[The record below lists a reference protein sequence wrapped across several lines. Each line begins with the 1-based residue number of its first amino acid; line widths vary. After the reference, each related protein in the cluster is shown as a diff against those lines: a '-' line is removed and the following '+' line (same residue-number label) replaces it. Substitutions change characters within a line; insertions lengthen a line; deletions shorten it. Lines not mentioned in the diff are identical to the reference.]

1 MEDILVHHGIL
12 GMKWGIR
19 RYQNKDGTLTSAGKK
34 RYSNNDDIKDAQ
46 QKNTEEPK
54 KKSVKDMSDEE
65 LRREVNRMQLE
76 QNYLKMT
83 GQNIE
88 KGKSAAE
95 IALGKMK
102 ESFVST
108 VAQKSGQILAERL
121 VNLMLG
127 VKNDKENK
135 DNSSKNNS
143 SNKNDLKEVKDSLT
157 KEINSLKKEIKKE
170 SKASN
175 DISKSPTKSG
185 ENTSKSSNESY
196 TIPWQYSKG
205 LQRYERKRTSN
216 PTGFIGKY
224 GR

>member
-1 MEDILVHHGIL
+1 MDDVLIHYGIL
-12 GMKWGIR
+12 GMKWGVR
-19 RYQNKDGTLTSAGKK
+19 RYQNKDGSLTSAGKK
-34 RYSNNDDIKDAQ
+34 RYSNNDDIKDAP

-65 LRREVNRMQLE
+65 LRKEVNRMQLE
-76 QNYLKMT
+76 QNYLRMT

-121 VNLMLG
+121 VNSMLG
-127 VKNDKENK
+127 VKDNKDNK
-135 DNSSKNNS
+135 DNSPKNNN
-143 SNKNDLKEVKDSLT
+143 SNKNDIKEVKDSLT

-170 SKASN
+170 TKSN
-175 DISKSPTKSG
+175 DNSPK
-185 ENTSKSSNESY
+185 KSNE
-196 TIPWQYSKG
+196 TITTPWQYSQG

>member
-1 MEDILVHHGIL
+1 MDDVLIHYGIL
-12 GMKWGIR
+12 GMKWGVR
-19 RYQNKDGTLTSAGKK
+19 RYQNKDGSLTSAGKK
-34 RYSNNDDIKDAQ
+34 RYSNNDNIKEDP

-76 QNYLKMT
+76 QNYLRMT

-121 VNLMLG
+121 VNSMLG
-127 VKNDKENK
+127 VKDNKDNK
-135 DNSSKNNS
+135 DNSSKNNN
-143 SNKNDLKEVKDSLT
+143 SNKNDIKEVKDSLT

-170 SKASN
+170 TKSN
-175 DISKSPTKSG
+175 DNSPK
-185 ENTSKSSNESY
+185 KSNET
-196 TIPWQYSKG
+196 TITPWQYSQG

>member
-1 MEDILVHHGIL
+1 MDDVLIHYGIL
-12 GMKWGIR
+12 GMKWGVR
-19 RYQNKDGTLTSAGKK
+19 RYQNKDGSLTSAGKK
-34 RYSNNDDIKDAQ
+34 RYSNNDNIKEAS

-76 QNYLKMT
+76 QNYLRMT

-121 VNLMLG
+121 VNSMLG
-127 VKNDKENK
+127 VKDNKDNK
-135 DNSSKNNS
+135 DNSPKNNN
-143 SNKNDLKEVKDSLT
+143 SNKNDIKEVKDSLT

-170 SKASN
+170 TKSN
-175 DISKSPTKSG
+175 DNSPK
-185 ENTSKSSNESY
+185 KSNE
-196 TIPWQYSKG
+196 TITTPWQYSQG

>member
-1 MEDILVHHGIL
+1 MDDVLIHYGIL
-12 GMKWGIR
+12 GMKWGVR
-19 RYQNKDGTLTSAGKK
+19 RYQNKDGSLTSAGKK
-34 RYSNNDDIKDAQ
+34 RYSNNDNIKEAP

-76 QNYLKMT
+76 QNYLRMT

-121 VNLMLG
+121 VNSMLG
-127 VKNDKENK
+127 VKDNKDSK
-135 DNSSKNNS
+135 DNSSKNNN
-143 SNKNDLKEVKDSLT
+143 SNKNDIKEVKDSLT

-170 SKASN
+170 TKSN
-175 DISKSPTKSG
+175 DNSPK
-185 ENTSKSSNESY
+185 KSNE
-196 TIPWQYSKG
+196 TTTTPWQYSQG

>member
-1 MEDILVHHGIL
+1 MDDVLIHYGIL
-12 GMKWGIR
+12 GMKWGVR
-19 RYQNKDGTLTSAGKK
+19 RYQNKDGSLTSAGKK
-34 RYSNNDDIKDAQ
+34 RYSNNDNIKEAP

-76 QNYLKMT
+76 QNYLRMT

-121 VNLMLG
+121 VNSMLG
-127 VKNDKENK
+127 VKDNKDNK
-135 DNSSKNNS
+135 DNSPKNNN
-143 SNKNDLKEVKDSLT
+143 SNKNDIKEVKDSLT

-170 SKASN
+170 TKSN
-175 DISKSPTKSG
+175 DNSPK
-185 ENTSKSSNESY
+185 KSNE
-196 TIPWQYSKG
+196 TITTPWQYSQG

>member
-1 MEDILVHHGIL
+1 MDDVLIHYGIL
-12 GMKWGIR
+12 GMKWGVR
-19 RYQNKDGTLTSAGKK
+19 RYQNKDGSLTSAGKK
-34 RYSNNDDIKDAQ
+34 RYGNNDDIKDSQ

-65 LRREVNRMQLE
+65 LRREINRMQLE
-76 QNYLKMT
+76 QSYLRMT

-88 KGKSAAE
+88 KGKSAVE

-108 VAQKSGQILAERL
+108 VPQKSGQILGERL
-121 VNLMLG
+121 VNSMLG
-127 VKNDKENK
+127 VKDNK
-135 DNSSKNNS
+135 DNKENSSKNNN
-143 SNKNDLKEVKDSLT
+143 SNKNDIKEVKDSLT

-170 SKASN
+170 TKSN
-175 DISKSPTKSG
+175 DNSPK
-185 ENTSKSSNESY
+185 KSNE
-196 TIPWQYSKG
+196 TITTPWQYSQG

>member
-12 GMKWGIR
+12 GMKWGVR
-19 RYQNKDGTLTSAGKK
+19 RYQNKDGSLTSAGKK
-34 RYSNNDDIKDAQ
+34 RYSGDNTIKETP
-46 QKNTEEPK
+46 QKTTEEPK
-54 KKSVKDMSDEE
+54 KRSVKDMSDEE

-76 QNYLKMT
+76 QNYLRMT

-121 VNLMLG
+121 VNSMLG
-127 VKNDKENK
+127 VKNDKDNK
-135 DNSSKNNS
+135 DNGSKNNN

-170 SKASN
+170 
-175 DISKSPTKSG
+175 TKSG
-185 ENTSKSSNESY
+185 DSTPKKSNE
-196 TIPWQYSKG
+196 TTTTPWQYSQG

-216 PTGFIGKY
+216 QTGYIGKY

>member
-1 MEDILVHHGIL
+1 MDDVLIHYGIL
-12 GMKWGIR
+12 GMKWGVR
-19 RYQNKDGTLTSAGKK
+19 RYQNKDGSLTSAGKK
-34 RYSNNDDIKDAQ
+34 RYSNNDNIKEAP

-76 QNYLKMT
+76 QNYLRMT

-102 ESFVST
+102 ESFIST

-121 VNLMLG
+121 VNSMLG
-127 VKNDKENK
+127 VKDNKDNK
-135 DNSSKNNS
+135 DNSPKNNN
-143 SNKNDLKEVKDSLT
+143 SNKNDIKEVKDSLT

-170 SKASN
+170 TKSN
-175 DISKSPTKSG
+175 DNSPK
-185 ENTSKSSNESY
+185 KSNE
-196 TIPWQYSKG
+196 TTTTPWQYSQG

>member
-1 MEDILVHHGIL
+1 MDDVLIHYGIL
-12 GMKWGIR
+12 GMKWGVR
-19 RYQNKDGTLTSAGKK
+19 RYQNKDGSLTSAGKK
-34 RYSNNDDIKDAQ
+34 RYSNNDNIKEAP

-76 QNYLKMT
+76 QNYLRMT

-88 KGKSAAE
+88 KGKSAVE

-121 VNLMLG
+121 VNSMLG
-127 VKNDKENK
+127 VKDNKDNK
-135 DNSSKNNS
+135 DNSPKNNN
-143 SNKNDLKEVKDSLT
+143 SNKNDIKEVKDSLT

-170 SKASN
+170 TKSN
-175 DISKSPTKSG
+175 DNSPK
-185 ENTSKSSNESY
+185 KSNE
-196 TIPWQYSKG
+196 TITTPWQYSQG

>member
-1 MEDILVHHGIL
+1 MDDVLIHYGIL
-12 GMKWGIR
+12 GMKWGVR
-19 RYQNKDGTLTSAGKK
+19 RYQNKDGSLTSAGKK
-34 RYSNNDDIKDAQ
+34 RYGNNDDIKDSP

-76 QNYLKMT
+76 QNYLRMT

-121 VNLMLG
+121 VNSMLG
-127 VKNDKENK
+127 VKDNKDNK
-135 DNSSKNNS
+135 DNSPKNNN
-143 SNKNDLKEVKDSLT
+143 SNKNDIKEVKDSLT

-170 SKASN
+170 TKSN
-175 DISKSPTKSG
+175 DNSPK
-185 ENTSKSSNESY
+185 KSNE
-196 TIPWQYSKG
+196 TITTPWQYSQG

>member
-1 MEDILVHHGIL
+1 MDDVLIHYGIL
-12 GMKWGIR
+12 GMKWGVR
-19 RYQNKDGTLTSAGKK
+19 RYQNKDGSLTSAGKK
-34 RYSNNDDIKDAQ
+34 RYGNNDDIKDSP

-76 QNYLKMT
+76 QNYLRMT

-121 VNLMLG
+121 VNSMLG
-127 VKNDKENK
+127 VKDNKDNK
-135 DNSSKNNS
+135 DNSSKNNN
-143 SNKNDLKEVKDSLT
+143 SNKNDIKEVKDSLT

-170 SKASN
+170 TKSN
-175 DISKSPTKSG
+175 DNSPK
-185 ENTSKSSNESY
+185 KPNE
-196 TIPWQYSKG
+196 TTTTPWQYSQG

-216 PTGFIGKY
+216 PNGFIGKY

>member
-1 MEDILVHHGIL
+1 MDDVLIHYGIL
-12 GMKWGIR
+12 GMKWGVR
-19 RYQNKDGTLTSAGKK
+19 RYQNKDGSLTSAGKK
-34 RYSNNDDIKDAQ
+34 RYGNNDDIKDSP
-46 QKNTEEPK
+46 QKNTEEHK

-65 LRREVNRMQLE
+65 LRREINRMQLE
-76 QNYLKMT
+76 QSYLRMT

-88 KGKSAAE
+88 KRKSAVE

-121 VNLMLG
+121 VNSMLG
-127 VKNDKENK
+127 VKDNKDNK
-135 DNSSKNNS
+135 DNSPKNNN
-143 SNKNDLKEVKDSLT
+143 SNKNDIKEVKDSLT

-170 SKASN
+170 TKSN
-175 DISKSPTKSG
+175 DNSPK
-185 ENTSKSSNESY
+185 KSNE
-196 TIPWQYSKG
+196 TITTPWQYSQG

>member
-1 MEDILVHHGIL
+1 MDDVLIHYGIL
-12 GMKWGIR
+12 GMKWGVR
-19 RYQNKDGTLTSAGKK
+19 RYQNKDGSLTSAGKK
-34 RYSNNDDIKDAQ
+34 RYSNNDNIKEAP

-76 QNYLKMT
+76 QNYLRMT

-121 VNLMLG
+121 VNSMLG
-127 VKNDKENK
+127 VKDNKDSK
-135 DNSSKNNS
+135 DNSSKNNN
-143 SNKNDLKEVKDSLT
+143 SNKNDIKEVKDSLT

-170 SKASN
+170 TKSN
-175 DISKSPTKSG
+175 DNSPK
-185 ENTSKSSNESY
+185 KSNE
-196 TIPWQYSKG
+196 TITTPWQYSQG

>member
-1 MEDILVHHGIL
+1 MDDVLIHYGIL
-12 GMKWGIR
+12 GMKWGVR
-19 RYQNKDGTLTSAGKK
+19 RYQNKDGSLTSAGKK
-34 RYSNNDDIKDAQ
+34 RYGNNDDIKDSP

-76 QNYLKMT
+76 QSYLRMT

-121 VNLMLG
+121 VNSMLG
-127 VKNDKENK
+127 VKDNKDNK
-135 DNSSKNNS
+135 DNSSKNNN
-143 SNKNDLKEVKDSLT
+143 SNKNDIKEVKDSLT

-170 SKASN
+170 TKSN
-175 DISKSPTKSG
+175 DNSSKK
-185 ENTSKSSNESY
+185 SNE
-196 TIPWQYSKG
+196 TTTTPWQYSQG

-216 PTGFIGKY
+216 MTGFIGKY

>member
-1 MEDILVHHGIL
+1 MDDVLIHYGIL
-12 GMKWGIR
+12 GMKWGVR
-19 RYQNKDGTLTSAGKK
+19 RYQNKDGSLTSAGKK
-34 RYSNNDDIKDAQ
+34 RYSDNDDIKEAP

-65 LRREVNRMQLE
+65 LRREINRMQLE
-76 QNYLKMT
+76 QNYLRMT

-88 KGKSAAE
+88 KGKSAVE

-121 VNLMLG
+121 VNSMRG
-127 VKNDKENK
+127 VKDNKDNK
-135 DNSSKNNS
+135 DNSSKNNN
-143 SNKNDLKEVKDSLT
+143 SNKNDIKEVKDSLT

-170 SKASN
+170 TKSN
-175 DISKSPTKSG
+175 DNSPK
-185 ENTSKSSNESY
+185 KSNE
-196 TIPWQYSKG
+196 TITTPWQYSQG

>member
-1 MEDILVHHGIL
+1 MDDVLIHYGIL
-12 GMKWGIR
+12 GMKWGVR
-19 RYQNKDGTLTSAGKK
+19 RYQNKDGSLTSAGKK
-34 RYSNNDDIKDAQ
+34 RYGNNDDIKDSQ

-76 QNYLKMT
+76 QNYLRMT

-121 VNLMLG
+121 VNSMLG
-127 VKNDKENK
+127 VKDNKDNK
-135 DNSSKNNS
+135 DNSPKNNN
-143 SNKNDLKEVKDSLT
+143 SNKNDIKEVKDSLT

-170 SKASN
+170 TKSN
-175 DISKSPTKSG
+175 DNSPK
-185 ENTSKSSNESY
+185 KSNE
-196 TIPWQYSKG
+196 TITTPWQYSQRI
-205 LQRYERKRTSN
+205 QRYERKRTSN

>member
-1 MEDILVHHGIL
+1 MDDVLIHYGIL
-12 GMKWGIR
+12 GMKWGVR
-19 RYQNKDGTLTSAGKK
+19 RYQNKDGSLTSAGKK
-34 RYSNNDDIKDAQ
+34 RYSNNDNIKEDP

-76 QNYLKMT
+76 QSYLRMT

-121 VNLMLG
+121 VNSMLG
-127 VKNDKENK
+127 VKDNKDNK
-135 DNSSKNNS
+135 DNSSKNNN
-143 SNKNDLKEVKDSLT
+143 SNKNDIKEVKDSLT
-157 KEINSLKKEIKKE
+157 KEINSLQKEIKKE
-170 SKASN
+170 TKSN
-175 DISKSPTKSG
+175 DNSPK
-185 ENTSKSSNESY
+185 KSNE
-196 TIPWQYSKG
+196 TTTTPWQYSQG

>member
-1 MEDILVHHGIL
+1 MDDVLIHYGIL
-12 GMKWGIR
+12 GMKWGVR
-19 RYQNKDGTLTSAGKK
+19 RYQNKDGSLTAAGKK
-34 RYSNNDDIKDAQ
+34 RYGNNDDIKDSP

-65 LRREVNRMQLE
+65 LRREINRMQLE
-76 QNYLKMT
+76 QSYLRMT

-88 KGKSAAE
+88 KGKSAVE

-121 VNLMLG
+121 VNSMLG
-127 VKNDKENK
+127 VKDNKDNK
-135 DNSSKNNS
+135 DNSPKNNN
-143 SNKNDLKEVKDSLT
+143 SNKNDIKEVKDSLT

-170 SKASN
+170 TKSN
-175 DISKSPTKSG
+175 DNSPK
-185 ENTSKSSNESY
+185 KSNE
-196 TIPWQYSKG
+196 TITTPWQYSQG

>member
-1 MEDILVHHGIL
+1 MDDVLIHHGIL

-19 RYQNKDGTLTSAGKK
+19 RYQNKDGSLTSAGKK
-34 RYSNNDDIKDAQ
+34 RYSDNDDIKEAP

-76 QNYLKMT
+76 QNYLRMT

-88 KGKSAAE
+88 KGKSAVE
-95 IALGKMK
+95 IALEKMK
-102 ESFVST
+102 DSFVST

-121 VNLMLG
+121 VNSMLG
-127 VKNDKENK
+127 VKDNK
-135 DNSSKNNS
+135 DNSSKNNN
-143 SNKNDLKEVKDSLT
+143 SNKNDIKEIKDSLT
-157 KEINSLKKEIKKE
+157 KEINSLKKDIKKE
-170 SKASN
+170 TKSN
-175 DISKSPTKSG
+175 DNSHKK
-185 ENTSKSSNESY
+185 SNE
-196 TIPWQYSKG
+196 TITTPWQYSQG

-216 PTGFIGKY
+216 PNGFIGKY

>member
-1 MEDILVHHGIL
+1 MDDVLIHYGIL
-12 GMKWGIR
+12 GMKWGVR
-19 RYQNKDGTLTSAGKK
+19 RYQNKDGSLTSAGKK
-34 RYSNNDDIKDAQ
+34 RYSNNDDIKDAP

-76 QNYLKMT
+76 QNYLRMT

-121 VNLMLG
+121 VNSMLG
-127 VKNDKENK
+127 VKDNKDNK
-135 DNSSKNNS
+135 DNSPKNNN
-143 SNKNDLKEVKDSLT
+143 SNKNDIKEVKDSLT

-170 SKASN
+170 TKSN
-175 DISKSPTKSG
+175 DNSPK
-185 ENTSKSSNESY
+185 KSNE
-196 TIPWQYSKG
+196 TITTPWQYSQG

>member
-1 MEDILVHHGIL
+1 MDDVLIHYGIL
-12 GMKWGIR
+12 GMKWGVR
-19 RYQNKDGTLTSAGKK
+19 RYQNKDGSLTSAGKK
-34 RYSNNDDIKDAQ
+34 RYSNNDNTKEAP

-76 QNYLKMT
+76 QNYLRMT

-121 VNLMLG
+121 VNSMLG
-127 VKNDKENK
+127 VKDNKDNK
-135 DNSSKNNS
+135 DNSPKNNN
-143 SNKNDLKEVKDSLT
+143 SNKNDIKEVKDSLT

-170 SKASN
+170 TKSN
-175 DISKSPTKSG
+175 DNSTK
-185 ENTSKSSNESY
+185 KSNE
-196 TIPWQYSKG
+196 TTTTPWQYSQG

>member
-1 MEDILVHHGIL
+1 MDDVLIHYGIL
-12 GMKWGIR
+12 GMKWGVR
-19 RYQNKDGTLTSAGKK
+19 RYQNKDGSLTSAGKK
-34 RYSNNDDIKDAQ
+34 RYKNNDDIKDAP

-76 QNYLKMT
+76 QNYLRMT

-88 KGKSAAE
+88 KGKTAAE
-95 IALGKMK
+95 IALEKMK
-102 ESFVST
+102 DSFVST

-121 VNLMLG
+121 VNSMLG
-127 VKNDKENK
+127 VKDNKDNK
-135 DNSSKNNS
+135 DNSSKNNN
-143 SNKNDLKEVKDSLT
+143 SNKNDVKEVKDSLT

-170 SKASN
+170 TKANNS
-175 DISKSPTKSG
+175 TQ
-185 ENTSKSSNESY
+185 KSSNEP
-196 TIPWQYSKG
+196 TTNPFQYSRD

-216 PTGFIGKY
+216 QTGFIGKY

>member
-1 MEDILVHHGIL
+1 MDDVLIHYGIL
-12 GMKWGIR
+12 GMKWGVR
-19 RYQNKDGTLTSAGKK
+19 RYQNKDGSLTSAGKK
-34 RYSNNDDIKDAQ
+34 RYSNNDNIKEAP

-65 LRREVNRMQLE
+65 LRREINRMQLE
-76 QNYLKMT
+76 QSYLRMT

-88 KGKSAAE
+88 KGKSAVE

-121 VNLMLG
+121 VNSMLG
-127 VKNDKENK
+127 VKDNKDNK
-135 DNSSKNNS
+135 DNSPKNNN
-143 SNKNDLKEVKDSLT
+143 SNKNDIKEVKDSLT

-170 SKASN
+170 TKSN
-175 DISKSPTKSG
+175 DNSPK
-185 ENTSKSSNESY
+185 KSNE
-196 TIPWQYSKG
+196 TITTPWQYSQG

>member
-1 MEDILVHHGIL
+1 MDDVLIHYGIL
-12 GMKWGIR
+12 GMKWGVR
-19 RYQNKDGTLTSAGKK
+19 RYQNKDGSLTSAGKK
-34 RYSNNDDIKDAQ
+34 RYSDNNDIKDAP

-76 QNYLKMT
+76 QNYLRMT

-121 VNLMLG
+121 VNSMLG
-127 VKNDKENK
+127 VKDNKDNK
-135 DNSSKNNS
+135 DNSPKNNN
-143 SNKNDLKEVKDSLT
+143 SNKNDIKEVRDSLT

-170 SKASN
+170 TKSN
-175 DISKSPTKSG
+175 DNSPK
-185 ENTSKSSNESY
+185 KSNE
-196 TIPWQYSKG
+196 TTTTPWQYSQG

>member
-1 MEDILVHHGIL
+1 MDDVLIHYGIL
-12 GMKWGIR
+12 GMKWGVR
-19 RYQNKDGTLTSAGKK
+19 RYQNKDGSLTSAGKK
-34 RYSNNDDIKDAQ
+34 RYGNNDDIKDSP

-76 QNYLKMT
+76 QNYLRMT
-83 GQNIE
+83 VQNIE

-121 VNLMLG
+121 VNSMLG
-127 VKNDKENK
+127 VKDNKDNK
-135 DNSSKNNS
+135 DNSPKNNN
-143 SNKNDLKEVKDSLT
+143 SNKNDIKEVKDSLT

-170 SKASN
+170 TKSN
-175 DISKSPTKSG
+175 DNSPK
-185 ENTSKSSNESY
+185 KSNE
-196 TIPWQYSKG
+196 TITTPWQYSQG

>member
-1 MEDILVHHGIL
+1 MDDVLIHYGIL
-12 GMKWGIR
+12 GMKWGVR
-19 RYQNKDGTLTSAGKK
+19 RYQNKDGSLTSAGKK
-34 RYSNNDDIKDAQ
+34 RYGNNDDIKDSQ

-65 LRREVNRMQLE
+65 LRREINRMQLE
-76 QNYLKMT
+76 QSYLRMT

-88 KGKSAAE
+88 KGKSAVE

-121 VNLMLG
+121 VNSMLG
-127 VKNDKENK
+127 VKDNKDNK
-135 DNSSKNNS
+135 DNSSKNNN
-143 SNKNDLKEVKDSLT
+143 SNKNDIKEVKDSLT

-170 SKASN
+170 TKSN
-175 DISKSPTKSG
+175 DNSHKK
-185 ENTSKSSNESY
+185 SNE
-196 TIPWQYSKG
+196 TITTPWQYSQG

>member
-1 MEDILVHHGIL
+1 MDDVLVHHGIL

-19 RYQNKDGTLTSAGKK
+19 RYQNKDGSLTSAGKK
-34 RYSNNDDIKDAQ
+34 RYSGDNTIKETP
-46 QKNTEEPK
+46 QKTTEEPK
-54 KKSVKDMSDEE
+54 KRSVKDMSDEE

-76 QNYLKMT
+76 QNYLRMT

-121 VNLMLG
+121 VNSMLG
-127 VKNDKENK
+127 VKNDKDNK
-135 DNSSKNNS
+135 DNSSKNNNS
-143 SNKNDLKEVKDSLT
+143 SKNDLKEVKDSLT
-157 KEINSLKKEIKKE
+157 KEINSLKKEVKKE
-170 SKASN
+170 
-175 DISKSPTKSG
+175 TKSG
-185 ENTSKSSNESY
+185 DSAPKKSNEP
-196 TIPWQYSKG
+196 TTTPWQYSQG
-205 LQRYERKRTSN
+205 LQRYERKRTTN
-216 PTGFIGKY
+216 LTGFIGKY

>member
-1 MEDILVHHGIL
+1 MDDVLIHYGIL
-12 GMKWGIR
+12 GMKWGVR
-19 RYQNKDGTLTSAGKK
+19 RYQNKDGSLTSAGKK
-34 RYSNNDDIKDAQ
+34 RYGNNDDIKDSP

-76 QNYLKMT
+76 QNYLRMT

-88 KGKSAAE
+88 KGKSAVE

-121 VNLMLG
+121 VNSMLG
-127 VKNDKENK
+127 VKDNKDNK
-135 DNSSKNNS
+135 DNSSKNNN
-143 SNKNDLKEVKDSLT
+143 SNKNDVKEVKDSLT

-170 SKASN
+170 TKSN
-175 DISKSPTKSG
+175 DNSPK
-185 ENTSKSSNESY
+185 KSNE
-196 TIPWQYSKG
+196 TITTPWQYSQG

>member
-1 MEDILVHHGIL
+1 MDDVLIHYGIL
-12 GMKWGIR
+12 GMKWGVR
-19 RYQNKDGTLTSAGKK
+19 RYQNKDGSLTSAGKK
-34 RYSNNDDIKDAQ
+34 RYSNNDDIKDAP

-76 QNYLKMT
+76 QNYLRMT

-88 KGKSAAE
+88 KGKTAAE
-95 IALGKMK
+95 IALEKMK
-102 ESFVST
+102 DSFVST

-121 VNLMLG
+121 VNSMLG
-127 VKNDKENK
+127 VKDNKDNK
-135 DNSSKNNS
+135 DNSSKNNN
-143 SNKNDLKEVKDSLT
+143 SNKNDVKEVKDSLT

-170 SKASN
+170 TKANNS
-175 DISKSPTKSG
+175 TQ
-185 ENTSKSSNESY
+185 KSSNESI
-196 TIPWQYSKG
+196 TNPFQYSRDLK
-205 LQRYERKRTSN
+205 RYERKRTSN

>member
-1 MEDILVHHGIL
+1 MDDVLIHYGIL
-12 GMKWGIR
+12 GMKWGVR
-19 RYQNKDGTLTSAGKK
+19 RYQNKDGSLTSAGKK
-34 RYSNNDDIKDAQ
+34 RYGNNDDIKDSP

-76 QNYLKMT
+76 QNYLRMT

-121 VNLMLG
+121 VNSMLG
-127 VKNDKENK
+127 VKDNKDNK
-135 DNSSKNNS
+135 DNSSKNNN
-143 SNKNDLKEVKDSLT
+143 SNKNDIKEVKDSLT

-170 SKASN
+170 TKSN
-175 DISKSPTKSG
+175 DNSPK
-185 ENTSKSSNESY
+185 KSNE
-196 TIPWQYSKG
+196 TITTPWQYSQG

>member
-1 MEDILVHHGIL
+1 MDDVLIHYGIL
-12 GMKWGIR
+12 GMKWGVR
-19 RYQNKDGTLTSAGKK
+19 RYQNKDGSLTSAGKK
-34 RYSNNDDIKDAQ
+34 RYGNNDDIKDSQ

-76 QNYLKMT
+76 QNYLRMT

-121 VNLMLG
+121 VNSMLG
-127 VKNDKENK
+127 VKDNKDNK
-135 DNSSKNNS
+135 DNSSKNNN
-143 SNKNDLKEVKDSLT
+143 SNKNDIKEVKDSLT

-170 SKASN
+170 TKSN
-175 DISKSPTKSG
+175 DNSPK
-185 ENTSKSSNESY
+185 KSNE
-196 TIPWQYSKG
+196 TITTPWQYSKG

>member
-1 MEDILVHHGIL
+1 MDDVLIHHGIL
-12 GMKWGIR
+12 GMKWGVR
-19 RYQNKDGTLTSAGKK
+19 RYQNKDGSLTSAGKK
-34 RYSNNDDIKDAQ
+34 RYSDNDDIKEAP

-76 QNYLKMT
+76 QNYLRMT

-88 KGKSAAE
+88 KGKSAVE
-95 IALGKMK
+95 IALEKMK

-121 VNLMLG
+121 VNSMLG
-127 VKNDKENK
+127 VKDNK
-135 DNSSKNNS
+135 DNSSKNNNS
-143 SNKNDLKEVKDSLT
+143 KKNDIKEIKDSLT
-157 KEINSLKKEIKKE
+157 KEINSLKKDIKKE
-170 SKASN
+170 SKSN
-175 DISKSPTKSG
+175 DNSHKK
-185 ENTSKSSNESY
+185 SNE
-196 TIPWQYSKG
+196 TITTPWQYSQG

-216 PTGFIGKY
+216 PNGFIGKY

>member
-1 MEDILVHHGIL
+1 MDDVLIHYGIL
-12 GMKWGIR
+12 GMKWGVR
-19 RYQNKDGTLTSAGKK
+19 RYQNKDGSLTSAGKK
-34 RYSNNDDIKDAQ
+34 RYGNNDDIKDSP

-65 LRREVNRMQLE
+65 LRREINRMQLE
-76 QNYLKMT
+76 QSYLRMT

-88 KGKSAAE
+88 KGKSAVE

-121 VNLMLG
+121 VNSMLG
-127 VKNDKENK
+127 VKDNKDNK
-135 DNSSKNNS
+135 DNSSKNNN
-143 SNKNDLKEVKDSLT
+143 SNKNDIKEVKDSLT

-170 SKASN
+170 SKSN
-175 DISKSPTKSG
+175 DNSPK
-185 ENTSKSSNESY
+185 KSNE
-196 TIPWQYSKG
+196 TITTPWQYSQG

>member
-1 MEDILVHHGIL
+1 MDDVLIHYGIL
-12 GMKWGIR
+12 GMKWGVR
-19 RYQNKDGTLTSAGKK
+19 RYQNKDGSLTSAGKK
-34 RYSNNDDIKDAQ
+34 RYSNNDNIKEAP

-76 QNYLKMT
+76 QNYLRMT

-121 VNLMLG
+121 VNSMLG
-127 VKNDKENK
+127 VKDNKDNK
-135 DNSSKNNS
+135 DNSSKNNN
-143 SNKNDLKEVKDSLT
+143 SNKNDIKEVKDSLT

-170 SKASN
+170 TKSN
-175 DISKSPTKSG
+175 DNSPK
-185 ENTSKSSNESY
+185 KSNE
-196 TIPWQYSKG
+196 TITTPWQYSQG

-224 GR
+224 GQ

>member
-1 MEDILVHHGIL
+1 MDDVLIHYGIL
-12 GMKWGIR
+12 GMKWGVR
-19 RYQNKDGTLTSAGKK
+19 RYQNKDGSLTSAGKK
-34 RYSNNDDIKDAQ
+34 RYSNNDNIKEAS

-76 QNYLKMT
+76 QNYLRMT

-121 VNLMLG
+121 VNSMLG
-127 VKNDKENK
+127 VKDNKDNK
-135 DNSSKNNS
+135 DNSSKNNNT
-143 SNKNDLKEVKDSLT
+143 NKNDIKEVKDSLT

-170 SKASN
+170 TKSN
-175 DISKSPTKSG
+175 DNSPK
-185 ENTSKSSNESY
+185 KSNE
-196 TIPWQYSKG
+196 TITTPWQYSQG

>member
-1 MEDILVHHGIL
+1 MDDVLIHYGIL
-12 GMKWGIR
+12 GMKWGVR
-19 RYQNKDGTLTSAGKK
+19 RYQNKDGSLTSAGKK
-34 RYSNNDDIKDAQ
+34 RYSNNDNVKEAP

-76 QNYLKMT
+76 QNYLRMT

-121 VNLMLG
+121 VNSMLG
-127 VKNDKENK
+127 VKDNKDNK
-135 DNSSKNNS
+135 DNSLKNNS
-143 SNKNDLKEVKDSLT
+143 SNKNDIKEVKDSLT

-170 SKASN
+170 TKSN
-175 DISKSPTKSG
+175 DNSPK
-185 ENTSKSSNESY
+185 KSNE
-196 TIPWQYSKG
+196 TITTPWQYSQG

>member
-1 MEDILVHHGIL
+1 MDDVLIHYGIL
-12 GMKWGIR
+12 GMKWGVR
-19 RYQNKDGTLTSAGKK
+19 RYQNKDGSLTSAGKK
-34 RYSNNDDIKDAQ
+34 RYSNNDDIKDAP

-76 QNYLKMT
+76 QSYLRMT

-121 VNLMLG
+121 VNSMLG
-127 VKNDKENK
+127 VKDNKDNK
-135 DNSSKNNS
+135 DNSSKNNN
-143 SNKNDLKEVKDSLT
+143 SNKNDIKEVKDSLT

-170 SKASN
+170 TKSN
-175 DISKSPTKSG
+175 DNSPK
-185 ENTSKSSNESY
+185 KSNE
-196 TIPWQYSKG
+196 TITTPWQYSQG